1 MVLTCPLVGSEL
13 PNADI
18 RAKPF
23 NLFYDCFYTLKCT
36 ATVILIKPPIVHIL
50 LSSFNSVNSLLFI
63 KNVFLLYIGL
73 DIYIEEDHYTFLEGQ
88 TQNPMIRL
96 QFGRTQNPFKMTL
109 FPVSIREA
117 IDPNGFNMSA
127 FITSQAFADATPGK

>member
-1 MVLTCPLVGSEL
+1 MIASIHYNMYV
-13 PNADI
+13 
-18 RAKPF
+18 
-23 NLFYDCFYTLKCT
+23 KCT
-36 ATVILIKPPIVHIL
+36 ATVILVKPPIVNLL
-50 LSSFNSVNSLLFI
+50 LSSSNSVKSLLFI
-63 KNVFLLYIGL
+63 LLYKGL
-73 DIYIEEDHYTFLEGQ
+73 DVYIEEDHYTFLEGQ
-88 TQNPMIRL
+88 TQNPIIRL